1 VPLIMFLPI
10 TFITD
15 KALYTMAMLVGIHNL
30 VNIPLLCAIFSDN
43 RMWPG
48 GFMVEEEE
56 WVIGD
61 VSFQ

>member
-1 VPLIMFLPI
+1 MFLPI
-10 TFITD
+10 AFIPD
-15 KALYTMAMLVGIHNL
+15 KVLYTMAALVGIHNS

-48 GFMVEEEE
+48 GFTVREEE

-61 VSFQ
+61 ISFQ